1 MSSNPPPAEAGTK
14 KCPYCAETIKEE
26 AIVCRYCGRDL
37 VPDVQAKVP
46 PAAPAT
52 AVTARQVPD
61 FSPPKYDEPK
71 KKKGSKLPWIGLG
84 LLALAAFFCFGIPVM
99 QSRNGG
105 TPRATAM
112 PAVPATPTRT
122 VAELQAAA
130 KPVVYDDLA
139 RNTEGYEGQLV
150 RVRGE
155 VAQVMEDGDA
165 AQLRLL
171 VDGDFDNVLFVRYPG
186 YSQAR
191 VLADDQIDLVAQ
203 ILGRVEV
210 KTVLGQ
216 ELTLPAA
223 EALWLEVVTE

>member
-1 MSSNPPPAEAGTK
+1 MSSNPPSESPDTK
-14 KCPYCAETIKEE
+14 QCPYCAETIKAE

-37 VPDVQAKVP
+37 A
-46 PAAPAT
+46 PAAPA
-52 AVTARQVPD
+52 AAEPPRQVPN
-61 FSPPKYDEPK
+61 FAPPQYDAPKPK
-71 KKKGSKLPWIGLG
+71 KKGGLLPWVGLG
-84 LLALAAFFCFGIPVM
+84 LLALAAFFCVGIPAM
-99 QSRNGG
+99 QSRSGV
-105 TPRATAM
+105 TPRATA
-112 PAVPATPTRT
+112 VPTAPPTATPTVT
-122 VAELQAAA
+122 ELQAAA

-171 VDGDFDNVLFVRYPG
+171 VDGDLDNVLFVRYPG

-191 VLADDQIDLVAQ
+191 VLADDQVDLVAQ

-223 EALWLEVVTE
+223 EARWLQVVTE